1 MEKGA
6 DRGPLGS
13 PTSPRSAAVGTTS
26 YPFLRR
32 VVISSTQNR
41 DITAMHVK
49 LNELIGPVQAADSAL
64 IRTEDETDEELQA
77 LKRHATAL
85 SQTHAI
91 LTSYPGPA
99 KTNR

>member
-1 MEKGA
+1 VGRWFA
-6 DRGPLGS
+6 YLTTLRSGRHPLRTLFS
-13 PTSPRSAAVGTTS
+13 M
-26 YPFLRR
+26 

-49 LNELIGPVQAADSAL
+49 LNELIGPVQAADHAL
-64 IRTEDETDEELQA
+64 MRAEDETDEELEA

>member
-1 MEKGA
+1 MGRWFA
-6 DRGPLGS
+6 HLTTLRSGWHPLRTLFS
-13 PTSPRSAAVGTTS
+13 LV
-26 YPFLRR
+26 L
-32 VVISSTQNR
+32 VIQSTQNH

-64 IRTEDETDEELQA
+64 IRTEDETDEELEA